1 MKINTSQ
8 DFSISIAIGMPITIY
23 NLSILSYLK
32 YGTFLCTIVLHS
44 NFYIQEMIKQ
54 RKTIK
59 LKLLLFQINEEGH
72 LKFRRLIMPWTPLL
86 VIKFSSILSVKTLS
100 AESKQFLARGKKI
113 LLKKYFYR
121 QRFVIAMFLSNIC
134 ISKYLKIFGNRY
146 NAKRKK
152 K

>member
-8 DFSISIAIGMPITIY
+8 DFSISIAIEMPITIY
-23 NLSILSYLK
+23 NLSILGYLK
-32 YGTFLCTIVLHS
+32 YETFLCTIVLHS

-72 LKFRRLIMPWTPLL
+72 LKFRRLIMPWTSLL
-86 VIKFSSILSVKTLS
+86 VNKFSSILSVKTLS
-100 AESKQFLARGKKI
+100 AESEQFLARGKKI

-121 QRFVIAMFLSNIC
+121 QKFFITMFLSNRC

>member
-8 DFSISIAIGMPITIY
+8 YFSISIAIEMPTTIY
-23 NLSILSYLK
+23 NLSILGYLK

-72 LKFRRLIMPWTPLL
+72 LKFRRLIMPWTTLL
-86 VIKFSSILSVKTLS
+86 VIKFFSILSVKTLS
-100 AESKQFLARGKKI
+100 AESEQFLARGKKFYWRYI
-113 LLKKYFYR
+113 FTDRNFLLPCFFPIYAF
-121 QRFVIAMFLSNIC
+121 QNI
-134 ISKYLKIFGNRY
+134 Y
-146 NAKRKK
+146 
-152 K
+152 